1 MNPFNLIS
9 DPWIPIGDSTVSI
22 KDALVRAHELPGW
35 PGGDFGLAE
44 TVLRLLVPM
53 TYRIGG
59 LDDTD
64 DYYLFA
70 ERQSALF
77 DQGRFDESSVDGYL
91 DQHVDRFWLV
101 GGPEDA
107 QPFAQDLT
115 LGKVAQH
122 EAAKAVAEWASGNNA
137 VLGPHADTAVVPLVL
152 AAQRLL
158 VLRAYAWG
166 GLHTKHPDHTGKG
179 KFVGGSLRGTMSV
192 HPVGR
197 TLFETLVG
205 HLVPPPGGETGFG
218 TPFWEQPVP
227 TNPVAAHSGR
237 AGLLEQIA
245 GRQDKTM
252 LLRTTDT
259 GGEVTGFTIAEG
271 PGVARQLFCDDPYL
285 VLDPD
290 HDPIK
295 PKMHKAFWRE
305 SEALLTTAPKHSGR
319 RNAQARI
326 LDWASGETSDLYIKE
341 RFSWAVVSHLGDKSK
356 NLEWDRSTTPDL
368 LRIFDLDVARAAL
381 SFIGIA
387 NDAETRMAKQVAKV
401 WHDTGKMPSK
411 AADKAAVYRPAR
423 AEFWKRCEQDFWDA
437 VNNGLDQQHTR
448 DRIRDHAL
456 AGFDHATEQTARN
469 HRALPVI
476 VESRKW
482 IELWERPKAPTGTH
496 PVDNQEMT

>member
-1 MNPFNLIS
+1 MTQFNLVR
-9 DPWIPIGDSTVSI
+9 DPWIPIGDTAVSI
-22 KDALVRAHELPGW
+22 REALTKAQELPGW

-53 TYRIGG
+53 VYRIGG
-59 LDDTD
+59 LDDAE

-70 ERQSALF
+70 ERQSTLF
-77 DQGRFDESSVDGYL
+77 DQSRFDESAVHGYL
-91 DQHVDRFWLV
+91 EQHVDRFWLI

-107 QPFAQDLT
+107 PPFAQDPT

-137 VLGPHADTAVVPLVL
+137 VLGPHADTDNIPFVL

-158 VLRAYAWG
+158 VLRTYAWG

-179 KFVGGSLRGTMSV
+179 KFVGGPLRGTMSV

-205 HLVPPPGGETGFG
+205 HLVPPPGGDTGFG
-218 TPFWEQPVP
+218 EPFWEQPVP
-227 TNPVAAHSGR
+227 TNPVAAHNGR

-252 LLRTTDT
+252 LLRTNDA
-259 GGEVTGFTIAEG
+259 GDKITGFTIAEG
-271 PGVARQLFCDDPYL
+271 PGVDRQLFCDDPYL

-290 HDPIK
+290 REPVK
-295 PKMHKAFWRE
+295 PKMHRAFWRE
-305 SEALLTTAPKHSGR
+305 SEALLTTAPKQRGR
-319 RNAQARI
+319 RNAQTKI
-326 LDWASGETSDLYIKE
+326 LDWAQEESNLYAKE
-341 RFSWAVVSHLGDKSK
+341 QFSWAVISHLGDKSK
-356 NLEWDRSTTPDL
+356 NLEWDRSTAPDL
-368 LRIFDLDVARAAL
+368 LRIFDLNAAL
-381 SFIGIA
+381 DALTFMSIA
-387 NDAETRMAKQVAKV
+387 NDAETRMARQVAKV
-401 WHDTGKMPSK
+401 WHTTDKMPTK
-411 AADKAAVYRPAR
+411 AADKAAVYRSAR

-437 VNNGLDQQHTR
+437 VNNGMDQQYTC

-456 AGFDHATEQTARN
+456 AGFDHVTEQAARN

-482 IELWERPKAPTGTH
+482 IELWERPEAPAWTR
-496 PVDNQEMT
+496 PADNQETT